1 MAADDS
7 AAARLKGWIDG
18 YRPFVDAPDELA
30 PPDGSRPEAWL
41 RFLTAVAQIPEGDFA
56 ERFALATRHIRDAGV
71 THRIYSEDTERVW
84 PLSPLP
90 LILSEREWA
99 EIEAGVVQRAELLEA
114 VLSDLYGEG
123 RLIADGCLPAAAVT
137 GSDDFVRAMRGVKI
151 PGGRPMHLYAADL
164 GRGPDGKWWVLGD
177 RTQAPSGAGYALENR
192 MVLSRAFPHLYNTM
206 NVKRLAPFFADF
218 RAGLTAAAHRI
229 EPRICLLTPGPFSE
243 SYFEQA
249 HLARY
254 LGFLL
259 VEGDDL
265 VVRDGVVYIRTIAGL
280 KRADVIWRRVDA
292 DFVDPMELNGAS
304 RLGVPGL
311 LEAVRAGG
319 VVLSNMP
326 GSGVMESSALLSFL
340 PALSRRLLGAPLKLP
355 NVATWWCGQPAERDL
370 VERHIDTLAIGAAFG
385 RKGHPAVAQGPRLL
399 SDLDPEERASLRAAM
414 HGRPVDF
421 VGQEVVRLST
431 TPTLRDGR
439 LQPSPFVLRVY
450 AAATADGWRIMPG
463 GFCRV
468 SDRKDARAL
477 SMGEGAQASDV
488 WVIAQSPVERVTL
501 LAQRDVTKVRRIK
514 GNLPSRA
521 ADNLFWLGRYLERA
535 ESTLR
540 IVRSLYTS
548 LMDPD
553 AATHSA
559 GETLDK
565 LVTLLLRS
573 GAVEAEKEE
582 VPRSKVT
589 QLALSALYDEAAY
602 GSVICQVGSARR
614 AASSLRERLA
624 EDFWK
629 LLLRLENRLKGRKT
643 RSATGAEGLEQTEA
657 AIQDLSMLSGLTQ
670 ENMNRVA
677 GWRFLDMGRRIE
689 RGANACRLMARLAA
703 DDATNDDLDLL
714 LDLIDS
720 QITYR
725 SRYLEGVAL
734 APVRDLVM
742 LDPYNPRSLA
752 FQVEALK
759 GHMAALPRLQDDGM
773 PEAPEKLL
781 ARLACQVEVQDAAD
795 LDPEQAIGFEHML
808 LDLSDSVT
816 DRYFLQG
823 PHATPTKKLGG
834 LA

>member
-1 MAADDS
+1 
-7 AAARLKGWIDG
+7 
-18 YRPFVDAPDELA
+18 
-30 PPDGSRPEAWL
+30 
-41 RFLTAVAQIPEGDFA
+41 
-56 ERFALATRHIRDAGV
+56 
-71 THRIYSEDTERVW
+71 
-84 PLSPLP
+84 LP
-90 LILSEREWA
+90 LILSEQEWA
-99 EIEAGVVQRAELLEA
+99 EIEAGVIQRAELLEA
-114 VLSDLYGEG
+114 VLSDLYGAG
-123 RLIADGCLPAAAVT
+123 RLIADGYLPAAAVT
-137 GSDDFVRAMRGVKI
+137 GSDDFVRAMRGVRL

-192 MVLSRAFPHLYNTM
+192 MVLSRAFPTLYNAM

-218 RAGLTAAAHRI
+218 RTGLTAAAQRV

-326 GSGVMESSALLSFL
+326 GSGVMESNALLSFL
-340 PALSRRLLGAPLKLP
+340 PALSRRILGAPLKLP
-355 NVATWWCGQPAERDL
+355 NVATWWCGQPAEREL
-370 VERHIDTLAIGAAFG
+370 VEQRIDTMAIGAAFG
-385 RKGHPAVAQGPRLL
+385 RKGHPAVARGPRLL
-399 SDLDPEERASLRAAM
+399 SDLSPDERLSLRAAM
-414 HGRPVDF
+414 QARPVDF

-468 SDRKDARAL
+468 SDRTDARAL

-488 WVIAQSPVERVTL
+488 WVIARTPVERVTL
-501 LAQRDVTKVRRIK
+501 LAQRDTSKVRRIK

-553 AATHSA
+553 AGTHSA

-565 LVTLLLRS
+565 LMTLLRRS
-573 GAVEAEKEE
+573 GAVDADKED

-643 RSATGAEGLEQTEA
+643 SSATGAEGLEQTEA

-689 RGANACRLMARLAA
+689 RGAHACRLMARLAA
-703 DDATNDDLDLL
+703 ADATNDDLDLL

-759 GHMAALPRLQDDGM
+759 DHLAALPRLQDDGM

-781 ARLACQVEVQDAAD
+781 ARLACDVAVQDAAD
-795 LDPEQAIGFEHML
+795 LEPATALNFEQML